1 MPKRRSGGPTGCH
14 CARLEKSILAFA
26 DTFRVKYS
34 KTSFGAIMFLK
45 ANGIVQHYM
54 SEGSED
60 GPVLVF
66 ANSLGS
72 DLRIWDGVVGYLAGD
87 FRIIRYDKRG
97 HGLSDV
103 TAPPYSLDDLVL
115 DLAGLLDALEIK
127 EATVC
132 GLSVGGVIAQGL
144 AIRRPDRVR
153 GLVLC
158 DTGMRIGSF
167 ASWEER
173 IATVKES
180 GLSKLVGPS
189 MERWFSAAFR
199 EHRNVEMQGYGNMLL
214 RTPADGYLGACYAL
228 RDADL
233 TQVAPKITKPT
244 LVLCGDQ
251 DIATPPDLGHELARA
266 ISNARFVLIEQAAH
280 LICIEQPEAMARRMM
295 EFLGWA
301 NISY

>member
-1 MPKRRSGGPTGCH
+1 MAT
-14 CARLEKSILAFA
+14 
-26 DTFRVKYS
+26 
-34 KTSFGAIMFLK
+34 FLK
-45 ANGIVQHYM
+45 VHGILHHYVI
-54 SEGSED
+54 EGSKD
-60 GPVLVF
+60 KPILVF

-72 DLRIWDGVVGYLAGD
+72 DLRIWDGVVAHLAGE

-103 TAPPYSLDDLVL
+103 PAPPYSLNDFVL
-115 DLAGLLDALEIK
+115 DLVGLFDALEIK
-127 EATVC
+127 RATVV

-144 AIRRPDRVR
+144 AISYPDRVR
-153 GLVLC
+153 ALVLC

-189 MERWFSAAFR
+189 MERWFTAAFR
-199 EHRNVEMQGYGNMLL
+199 ENRSVEMQGYANMLL
-214 RTPADGYLGACYAL
+214 RIPQAGYLGACYAL

-233 TQVAPKITKPT
+233 VQAASKINKPT

-251 DIATPPDLGHELARA
+251 DIATPPDLGRELARA
-266 ISNARFVLIEQAAH
+266 IPGANFSLINDAGH
-280 LICIEQPEAMARRMM
+280 LTCIEQPEAMAHQMM
-295 EFLGWA
+295 EFFRQV
-301 NISY
+301 NIA

>member
-1 MPKRRSGGPTGCH
+1 MAT
-14 CARLEKSILAFA
+14 
-26 DTFRVKYS
+26 
-34 KTSFGAIMFLK
+34 FLK
-45 ANGIVQHYM
+45 VHGILHHYVI
-54 SEGSED
+54 EGSKD
-60 GPVLVF
+60 KPILVF

-72 DLRIWDGVVGYLAGD
+72 DLRIWDGVVAHLAGE

-103 TAPPYSLDDLVL
+103 PAPPYSLNDFVL
-115 DLAGLLDALEIK
+115 DLVGLFDALEIK
-127 EATVC
+127 QATVV

-144 AIRRPDRVR
+144 AISYPDRVR
-153 GLVLC
+153 ALVLC

-189 MERWFSAAFR
+189 MERWFTAAFR
-199 EHRNVEMQGYGNMLL
+199 ENRSVEMQGYANMLL
-214 RTPADGYLGACYAL
+214 RIPQAGYLGACYAL

-233 TQVAPKITKPT
+233 VQAASKINKPT

-251 DIATPPDLGHELARA
+251 DIATPPDLGRELARA
-266 ISNARFVLIEQAAH
+266 IPSANFSLINDAGH
-280 LICIEQPEAMARRMM
+280 LACIEQPEAMAHQMM
-295 EFLGWA
+295 EFFRQV
-301 NISY
+301 NIA

>member
-1 MPKRRSGGPTGCH
+1 MPKRQSDRHGSS
-14 CARLEKSILAFA
+14 EKSSFALEILPK
-26 DTFRVKYS
+26 RNMVKSGQDMFS
-34 KTSFGAIMFLK
+34 KAH
-45 ANGIVQHYM
+45 GIVQHFV
-54 SEGSED
+54 SEGSRD
-60 GPVLVF
+60 KPVLVF

-72 DLRIWDGVVGYLAGD
+72 DLRIWDGVVSHLVGD
-87 FRIIRYDKRG
+87 FTIIRYDKRG

-103 TAPPYSLDDLVL
+103 PAPPYSLDDFVL
-115 DLAGLLDALEIK
+115 DLVGLLDALEIK

-144 AIRRPDRVR
+144 AISRPDRVR

-189 MERWFSAAFR
+189 MERWFTVAFR
-199 EHRNVEMQGYGNMLL
+199 ENRSVEMQGYANMLL
-214 RTPADGYLGACYAL
+214 RIPREGYLGACYAL

-233 TQVAPKITKPT
+233 TQATPKIINRRSSCAVIRT
-244 LVLCGDQ
+244 L
-251 DIATPPDLGHELARA
+251 RRRR
-266 ISNARFVLIEQAAH
+266 ISGVSLHGRSQAPAF
-280 LICIEQPEAMARRMM
+280 LSSTRR
-295 EFLGWA
+295 G
-301 NISY
+301 I

>member
-1 MPKRRSGGPTGCH
+1 
-14 CARLEKSILAFA
+14 
-26 DTFRVKYS
+26 
-34 KTSFGAIMFLK
+34 MFLK
-45 ANGIVQHYM
+45 AHGIIQHFV
-54 SEGSED
+54 SEGSQD
-60 GPVLVF
+60 KPILVF

-72 DLRIWDGVVGYLAGD
+72 DLRIWDSVVSHLASD

-103 TAPPYSLDDLVL
+103 PAPPYSLDDLVL
-115 DLAGLLDALEIK
+115 DLVGVLDALEIK

-144 AIRRPDRVR
+144 AIRCPDRVR

-158 DTGMRIGSF
+158 DTGMRIGSV

-173 IATVKES
+173 IAIVKDS

-189 MERWFSAAFR
+189 MERWFTTGFR
-199 EHRNVEMQGYGNMLL
+199 EHRNVEMQGYANML
-214 RTPADGYLGACYAL
+214 RRISRDGYLGTCYAL

-233 TQVAPKITKPT
+233 TQETPKMNKPT

-251 DIATPPDLGHELARA
+251 DIATPPELGRELAQA
-266 ISNARFVLIEQAAH
+266 ISNARFALIENAAH
-280 LICIEQPEAMARRMM
+280 LICIEQPEATARQIV
-295 EFLGWA
+295 EFFREA
-301 NISY
+301 NIG

>member
-1 MPKRRSGGPTGCH
+1 VPKRQSDSTNGFLREIEFGLGDTSKAKYGKNG
-14 CARLEKSILAFA
+14 LE
-26 DTFRVKYS
+26 V
-34 KTSFGAIMFLK
+34 IMFSN
-45 ANGIVQHYM
+45 AHGIVHHYL
-54 SEGSED
+54 SEGSKD
-60 GPVLVF
+60 KPVLVF

-72 DLRIWDGVVGYLAGD
+72 DLRIWDGVVSHLVDD

-103 TAPPYSLDDLVL
+103 PAPPYSLDDFVL
-115 DLAGLLDALEIK
+115 DLVGLLDALEIK
-127 EATVC
+127 EATIC
-132 GLSVGGVIAQGL
+132 GLSVGGIIAQGL
-144 AIRRPDRVR
+144 AITWPDRVR

-199 EHRNVEMQGYGNMLL
+199 EHRSVEMQGYANMLL
-214 RTPADGYLGACYAL
+214 RIPADGYLGACYAL

-233 TQVAPKITKPT
+233 TRATPKINKPT

-251 DIATPPDLGHELARA
+251 DIATTPDLGRELARA
-266 ISNARFVLIEQAAH
+266 ILGARFSLINQAGH
-280 LICIEQPEAMARRMM
+280 LACIEQPESMAHQMM
-295 EFLGWA
+295 EFFRQE
-301 NISY
+301 NIA

>member
-1 MPKRRSGGPTGCH
+1 
-14 CARLEKSILAFA
+14 
-26 DTFRVKYS
+26 
-34 KTSFGAIMFLK
+34 MFLK
-45 ANGIVQHYM
+45 AHGIVQHFAL
-54 SEGSED
+54 EGSRD
-60 GPVLVF
+60 KPFLVF

-72 DLRIWDGVVGYLAGD
+72 DLRIWDGVVSHLVGK
-87 FRIIRYDKRG
+87 FTIIRYDKRG

-103 TAPPYSLDDLVL
+103 PAPPYSLDDLVL
-115 DLAGLLDALEIK
+115 DLVGLLDALEIK
-127 EATVC
+127 EATIC

-144 AIRRPDRVR
+144 AISRPDRVR

-199 EHRNVEMQGYGNMLL
+199 EHRSVEMQGYANMLL
-214 RTPADGYLGACYAL
+214 RIPAAGYLGTSYAL

-233 TQVAPKITKPT
+233 TQKTPKINKPT

-251 DIATPPDLGHELARA
+251 DIATPPDLGRELARA
-266 ISNARFVLIEQAAH
+266 IPGARFSLIKEAGH
-280 LICIEQPEAMARRMM
+280 LACIEQPESMARQMM
-295 EFLGWA
+295 EFFRQE
-301 NISY
+301 NIV

>member
-1 MPKRRSGGPTGCH
+1 
-14 CARLEKSILAFA
+14 
-26 DTFRVKYS
+26 
-34 KTSFGAIMFLK
+34 MFLK
-45 ANGIVQHYM
+45 ANGIVQHFV
-54 SEGSED
+54 SEGPQD
-60 GPVLVF
+60 RPVLVF

-72 DLRIWDGVVGYLAGD
+72 DLRIWDGVVGHLAGD

-103 TAPPYSLDDLVL
+103 PAPPYSLDDLVL
-115 DLAGLLDALEIK
+115 DLVGLLDALEIT
-127 EATVC
+127 EATIC

-173 IATVKES
+173 IAVVKES
-180 GLSKLVGPS
+180 GLSKLVSPS
-189 MERWFSAAFR
+189 MERWFAAAFR
-199 EHRNVEMQGYGNMLL
+199 EHRNVEMQGYANMLL
-214 RTPADGYLGACYAL
+214 CIPRDGYLGTCYAL

-233 TQVAPKITKPT
+233 TQATPKIDKPT

-280 LICIEQPEAMARRMM
+280 LICIEQPAAVAQRMVEFFREAR
-295 EFLGWA
+295 FG
-301 NISY
+301 Y

>member
-1 MPKRRSGGPTGCH
+1 MMF
-14 CARLEKSILAFA
+14 I
-26 DTFRVKYS
+26 
-34 KTSFGAIMFLK
+34 KTH
-45 ANGIVQHYM
+45 GIVQHYV
-54 SEGSED
+54 SEGSKD
-60 GPVLVF
+60 KPVLVF

-72 DLRIWDGVVGYLAGD
+72 DLRIWDGVVDYLAGD

-103 TAPPYSLDDLVL
+103 PAPPYSLDDFVL

-127 EATVC
+127 QATVC
-132 GLSVGGVIAQGL
+132 GLSVGGVIAQGF
-144 AIRRPDRVR
+144 AINYPDRVR

-189 MERWFSAAFR
+189 MERWFAAAFR
-199 EHRNVEMQGYGNMLL
+199 KNRSVELQGYANMLL
-214 RTPADGYLGACYAL
+214 RIPRDGYLGACYAL

-233 TQVAPKITKPT
+233 TQTAPKINKPT

-251 DIATPPDLGHELARA
+251 DIATPPDLGRELARA
-266 ISNARFVLIEQAAH
+266 IPGARFALIEDAAH
-280 LICIEQPEAMARRMM
+280 LACIEQPGAMAHQITR
-295 EFLGWA
+295 FLREAG
-301 NISY
+301 IC

>member
-1 MPKRRSGGPTGCH
+1 
-14 CARLEKSILAFA
+14 
-26 DTFRVKYS
+26 
-34 KTSFGAIMFLK
+34 MFLK
-45 ANGIVQHYM
+45 ANGIVQHFV
-54 SEGSED
+54 SEGSRD

-72 DLRIWDGVVGYLAGD
+72 DLRIWDGVVGHLAGD

-103 TAPPYSLDDLVL
+103 PAPPYSLDDLVE
-115 DLAGLLDALEIK
+115 DLVGLLDALEIK
-127 EATVC
+127 EATIC

-158 DTGMRIGSF
+158 DTAMRIGSI

-173 IATVKES
+173 IAVVKES

-189 MERWFSAAFR
+189 MERWFAPAFR
-199 EHRNVEMQGYGNMLL
+199 EDRTVEMQGYANMLL
-214 RTPADGYLGACYAL
+214 RIPWEGYLGTCYAL

-233 TQVAPKITKPT
+233 TQTTPKIDKPT
-244 LVLCGDQ
+244 LVLCGEQ
-251 DIATPPDLGHELARA
+251 DIATPPDLGREIARA
-266 ISNARFVLIEQAAH
+266 ISNARFALIENAAH
-280 LICIEQPEAMARRMM
+280 LICIEQPAATAHRIM
-295 EFLGWA
+295 EFVRET
-301 NISY
+301 NIG